1 MPVDPYYLSF
11 IAKKNKITLDTVL
24 AGRIV
29 NNKLKNFIYNEIK
42 KIIISYEKKYK
53 KNYRV
58 LISGITYKKNV
69 ADIRNSYALEIYMKL
84 KKDFKSVFAYDKYCN
99 KYNQKKYK
107 VMNKLKSMSKYDLIV
122 FLVDHNY
129 NKKLFNSI
137 KTKKIKYY
145 DPFRYYL

>member
-1 MPVDPYYLSF
+1 M
-11 IAKKNKITLDTVL
+11 
-24 AGRIV
+24 V
-29 NNKLKNFIYNEIK
+29 NNKLKKFIYNEIK
-42 KIIISYEKKYK
+42 KIINSHKKIYK
-53 KNYRV
+53 KSCKV

-84 KKDFKSVFAYDKYCN
+84 KKNFKSVFAYDEYCN

-107 VMNKLKSMSKYDLIV
+107 VIKKLKSIPKYDLIV
-122 FLVDHNY
+122 FLVDHDY